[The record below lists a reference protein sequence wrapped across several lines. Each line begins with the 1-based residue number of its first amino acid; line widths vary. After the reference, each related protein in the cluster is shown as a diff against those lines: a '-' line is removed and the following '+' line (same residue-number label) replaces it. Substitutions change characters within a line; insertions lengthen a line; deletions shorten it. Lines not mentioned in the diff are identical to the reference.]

1 MPGHMLGQSIYLP
14 KELNFVKK
22 VTLLKLMRGPMMTA
36 MNIGTVVVRPH
47 TWLYIRCGPSKYC
60 VMLGASLLA
69 SSLAHKTGDDIK
81 WYNVIMLVIIKV
93 TVLYK
98 LAQR

>member
-1 MPGHMLGQSIYLP
+1 MLTESIYLP

-22 VTLLKLMRGPMMTA
+22 VTLLKLMRGPMMTM
-36 MNIGTVVVRPH
+36 MNMGTVVVRLH
-47 TWLYIRCGPSKYC
+47 TLLYIDCGLSEYC
-60 VMLGASLLA
+60 VVLGALLVA
-69 SSLAHKTGDDIK
+69 SSLGHKTGDDIK

-93 TVLYK
+93 NVLYK

>member
-1 MPGHMLGQSIYLP
+1 MLTESIYLP

-22 VTLLKLMRGPMMTA
+22 VTLLKLMRGPMMTM
-36 MNIGTVVVRPH
+36 MNMGTVVVRLH
-47 TWLYIRCGPSKYC
+47 TLLYIDCGLSEYC
-60 VMLGASLLA
+60 VVLGASLVA
-69 SSLAHKTGDDIK
+69 SSLGHKTGDDIK

-93 TVLYK
+93 NVLYK